1 MKTQQKKLAKLE
13 EEIIDALAND
23 YEGLNQ
29 LRDMLGQ
36 PIADN
41 ELKEALWTLIQEG
54 YISCHRP
61 TKTEMEAVIHPDCRH
76 LSDYWYALTDTG
88 EGLLGTIEAR

>member
-23 YEGLNQ
+23 YESLDQ
-29 LRDMLGQ
+29 LRDMLSR
-36 PIADN
+36 PIPDN
-41 ELKEALWTLIQEG
+41 ELKEALWTLTQEG

-61 TKTEMEAVIHPDCRH
+61 TKTEMKSVIHPDRQH

-88 EGLLGTIEAR
+88 EGLLGTIEAH